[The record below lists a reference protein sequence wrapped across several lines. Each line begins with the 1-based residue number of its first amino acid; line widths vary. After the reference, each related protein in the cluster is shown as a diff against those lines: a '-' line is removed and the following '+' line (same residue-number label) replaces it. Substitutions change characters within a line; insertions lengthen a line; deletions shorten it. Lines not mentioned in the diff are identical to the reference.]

1 MEDTGS
7 YAPGSNSMSWL
18 SNKRVAALTLVLIV
32 EATLFYTASR
42 GEKVP
47 AGPSLDLFPAQ
58 VGNWRMLRD
67 FPIEQ
72 EIRDQL
78 RADDLMNRMYAQ
90 ETPPGVNLFVAYFK
104 TQRTGQSPHSPK
116 NCLPGSGWE
125 PEATGFL
132 DVPVAG
138 QSEPIRINRYVV
150 SHGDEKSVV
159 LYWYQSQRRVI
170 ASEFSAKFW
179 LVMDS
184 IRYHRSDTALVRVSA
199 PVLKNDEA
207 GATTAGVSF
216 VESVFPVLRSYL
228 PE

>member
-1 MEDTGS
+1 MT
-7 YAPGSNSMSWL
+7 WL
-18 SNKRVAALTLVLIV
+18 TNRYAALLTVVLLVQS
-32 EATLFYTASR
+32 TLFYAASR
-42 GEKVP
+42 GERVP
-47 AGPSLDLFPAQ
+47 SGPPLDLFPSQ
-58 VGNWRMLRD
+58 LGTWHETQN
-67 FPIEQ
+67 FPVEQ

-78 RADDLMNRMYAQ
+78 KADDLLNRLYADPQ
-90 ETPPGVNLFVAYFK
+90 SNVVTGLFVAYFK

-132 DVPVAG
+132 DVSLAG
-138 QSEPIRINRYVV
+138 QPEPIRINRYVV
-150 SHGDEKSVV
+150 SHGGEKSVV

-184 IRYHRSDTALVRVSA
+184 IRYHRSDTALVRVTVPVSGGNQDA
-199 PVLKNDEA
+199 ATQTGVEFVRTLFPVLK
-207 GATTAGVSF
+207 
-216 VESVFPVLRSYL
+216 SYL